1 MSMDFSAEPAEEPSA
16 AVAAPSISQIAHGAV
31 AAALP
36 PGQSLTV
43 AGTVAAASND
53 PQAASDDPP
62 HPATVDQA
70 AASIVYQVVD
80 SLTNTAVQQFPSE
93 SLLRRRAYFH
103 SLDLARG
110 APTRPLATDRTA

>member
-43 AGTVAAASND
+43 AGTVAAPSND
-53 PQAASDDPP
+53 PQAASDDRP
-62 HPATVDQA
+62 HPAAVDQA

-80 SLTNTAVQQFPSE
+80 SLTNTAAQFPSE